1 MSCIVYQTNKNTGT
15 KYAYKGESYRD
26 PKTGTPKS
34 RRTYLGRVDPETGEI
49 VPKAAKGRRNRSR
62 LGGEEA
68 AEQSRAARAL
78 EEAEEVRRL
87 RAELSDLRE
96 RYERL
101 ESAVGD
107 MLGAVAAVAA
117 AGDALGDAMGPGGCH
132 R

>member
-49 VPKAAKGRRNRSR
+49 IPKRGSSAKVDEGATPA
-62 LGGEEA
+62 GEEA
-68 AEQSRAARAL
+68 GANGAADGL
-78 EEAEEVRRL
+78 EEEVARL
-87 RAELSDLRE
+87 RARVAE
-96 RYERL
+96 L
-101 ESAVGD
+101 ESALARLSAEALSAIGGD
-107 MLGAVAAVAA
+107 G
-117 AGDALGDAMGPGGCH
+117 